1 MPGTDDE
8 TPDLTPAEVGAARR
22 EFLSNPP
29 PEIAVEPE
37 VTPDGAA
44 DEAAA
49 IEEFQAA
56 QRAAGQPPAGSE
68 GAPAPAPAP
77 APAGTPAPVADPY
90 AQWGGEEAVR
100 NAMAVQD
107 ALRTE
112 QGLRALV
119 ANGLVELGYSVE
131 QVRTALETYDAE
143 HGRQQPP
150 GAPDPFADFE
160 DDDPVTVAQART
172 LAENVAKSAVEQAL
186 AAQAQQLQPV
196 QQIIAEQQQ
205 QQVRTTTDAAVVEL
219 LGPVPPEPE
228 KLAQYQR
235 QVDAIVER
243 GARYFDP
250 NQWSNPAHVRA
261 AVVQAHAEI
270 QAENEQRF
278 ADFLARRREVRDSQ
292 PPNIGGG
299 AGSDGPLPEPKNMAE
314 ARKQAEAAGFFS

>member
-1 MPGTDDE
+1 MPDDE
-8 TPDLTPAEVGAARR
+8 TPDLTPAEVAASRR

-29 PEIAVEPE
+29 PEIPVEPE
-37 VTPDGAA
+37 VAPDGAA

-56 QRAAGQPPAGSE
+56 QRAAAGQPPAGPE
-68 GAPAPAPAP
+68 GAAPAAPAPAPAP
-77 APAGTPAPVADPY
+77 TGTPAVDPY

-100 NAMAVQD
+100 TAMAVQD

-119 ANGLVELGYSVE
+119 ANGLVELGYSVD
-131 QVRTALETYDAE
+131 QVRSALEAYDAE
-143 HGRQQPP
+143 QGRQPQ
-150 GAPDPFADFE
+150 GAAPDPFAEFE
-160 DDDPVTVAQART
+160 DDDPVTVAQARA
-172 LAENVAKSAVEQAL
+172 LATDVAKTAVEQAL
-186 AAQAQQLQPV
+186 AAQANQLAPIQQV
-196 QQIIAEQQQ
+196 IAEQQQ
-205 QQVRTTTDAAVVEL
+205 TAVRTTTDAAVVEL

-278 ADFLARRREVRDSQ
+278 SDFLARRREVRDSQ

-299 AGSDGPLPEPKNMAE
+299 AGSDGPMAEPKTMAE
-314 ARKQAEAAGFFS
+314 ARKQAEAAGFFQ